1 MHSTHSR
8 RLRIGIAVLM
18 VLAAAQAVAQPPDIL
33 RSFQFVPSRSTLEVQ
48 GGFAGLSLRLP
59 IFGTFDFVT
68 GFRYDFPSLNP
79 YAAFT
84 NVEAT
89 ATNPLSYSPFSFDI
103 DDSLNLSGLGG
114 APLPVGEPF
123 DVYRFEGTDG
133 QDAPME
139 LFVASLGRWLYL
151 RGGNDP
157 GCCDFFQ
164 YEIRAVAR
172 QDSFPDFNSDAI
184 VDRADLADWESHY
197 GEDAAMAGSDFL
209 AWQRDLGTVAPT
221 VEYFESL
228 LGAALAGDF
237 STVSIAAPEPQTL
250 LLAMSCVMVVSASR
264 RGSRAGRRRPGRRR

>member
-1 MHSTHSR
+1 MHSLHA
-8 RLRIGIAVLM
+8 RLISIG
-18 VLAAAQAVAQPPDIL
+18 LALLTALATAPALAQPPDIL
-33 RSFQFVPSRSTLEVQ
+33 RSYQFVPRRSTLEVQ

-79 YAAFT
+79 YAAFM

-89 ATNPLSYSPFSFDI
+89 ATNPLSSSPFSFDI
-103 DDSLNLSGLGG
+103 DDTLNLSGLEGV
-114 APLPVGEPF
+114 PLPVGAPF

-139 LFVASLGRWLYL
+139 LIVASLGRWLYM

-164 YEIRAVAR
+164 YEIRAIAR
-172 QDSFPDFNSDAI
+172 QDSFPDFNNDAI
-184 VDRADLADWESHY
+184 VDSADLADWESHY
-197 GEDAAMAGSDFL
+197 GEDAAMAGDDFL
-209 AWQRDLGTVAPT
+209 AWQRDLGSVAPT

-228 LGAALAGDF
+228 ISAAFGGGSSPA
-237 STVSIAAPEPQTL
+237 SITVPEPQTL
-250 LLAMSCVMVVSASR
+250 LLVMCCVMVVSASS
-264 RGSRAGRRRPGRRR
+264 GRARA